1 MSGPGS
7 SQTGSNQ
14 PGASSSDSRESGI
27 GQSDSRR
34 AASSLELFLD
44 LAFVFAI
51 SQIATYLAEH
61 LTVAGSLR
69 ALLLAWFAWWQ
80 WTAFTWA
87 GATIDLKER
96 GPIRVMVLC
105 LVPVVLI
112 CSVALPRALADEPL
126 WFAGAY
132 CLIQLWVLSIQ
143 WVATAANPEGQ
154 AALRKYVPLAAIAP
168 LVLLGSAFLPETPRL
183 WAWIVVALTFAGS
196 ALAAGKG
203 EVGEWSVTA
212 SHFAERHSLFIIIAL
227 GEVLVA
233 IGVNSAERT
242 DMSALGVGA
251 LIAASAVA
259 CSLWW
264 AYFAYIPEVF
274 EHALEAA
281 SPTERGRVA
290 RDVGSFIHF
299 PLVCGIIVFAVL
311 AEHVVHSP
319 RKHFDTAEQVLLAG
333 AAVLLIGGFMA
344 IQWRLSRTVSTV
356 RLTGLASILLLAVVS
371 GVVPGLVSMVCLAVI
386 LGTTAKM
393 SAQRFATS
401 PMAAALQKT
410 NPNDSRTSTD

>member
-1 MSGPGS
+1 
-7 SQTGSNQ
+7 
-14 PGASSSDSRESGI
+14 
-27 GQSDSRR
+27 
-34 AASSLELFLD
+34 
-44 LAFVFAI
+44 
-51 SQIATYLAEH
+51 
-61 LTVAGSLR
+61 
-69 ALLLAWFAWWQ
+69 
-80 WTAFTWA
+80 
-87 GATIDLKER
+87 
-96 GPIRVMVLC
+96 
-105 LVPVVLI
+105 
-112 CSVALPRALADEPL
+112 
-126 WFAGAY
+126 
-132 CLIQLWVLSIQ
+132 
-143 WVATAANPEGQ
+143 
-154 AALRKYVPLAAIAP
+154 
-168 LVLLGSAFLPETPRL
+168 
-183 WAWIVVALTFAGS
+183 
-196 ALAAGKG
+196 
-203 EVGEWSVTA
+203 
-212 SHFAERHSLFIIIAL
+212 HFAERHSLFITIAL